1 MLVDFYHLASTPL
14 ERVLPRICERLME
27 NEELLLLVAG
37 EEQLAQLDELLW
49 SYSPDAFLP
58 HGRSDGRAP
67 DKQPILLSAA
77 VEPLNGASN
86 VALADGV
93 WRDEALAFART
104 FYFFDN
110 NHLESAR
117 GSWRAL
123 KGNAEAAPRYWK
135 QDPAGKW
142 VQGP

>member
-14 ERVLPRICERLME
+14 ERVLPRICERLLE
-27 NEELLLLVAG
+27 NGERLLVVG
-37 EEQLAQLDELLW
+37 DDPLLSQLDELLW
-49 SYSPDAFLP
+49 TYSGDSFLP
-58 HGRSDGRAP
+58 HGRETSP
-67 DKQPILLSAA
+67 QAA
-77 VEPLNGASN
+77 H
-86 VALADGV
+86 GV
-93 WRDEALAFART
+93 WREEALGFART

-110 NHLESAR
+110 GHLDTAR

-123 KGNAEAAPRYWK
+123 KAVPEATARYWK

>member
-14 ERVLPRICERLME
+14 ERVLPRICERLLE
-27 NEELLLLVAG
+27 NGERLLVVG
-37 EEQLAQLDELLW
+37 DDPLLSQLDELLW
-49 SYSPDAFLP
+49 TYSGDSFLP
-58 HGRSDGRAP
+58 HGRETSPQAAQ
-67 DKQPILLSAA
+67 QPILLSQVMDA
-77 VEPLNGASN
+77 LNGAAN

-93 WRDEALAFART
+93 WREEALGFART

-110 NHLESAR
+110 GHLDTAR

-123 KGNAEAAPRYWK
+123 KAVPEATPRYWK

>member
-1 MLVDFYHLASTPL
+1 MLVDFYHLAATPL
-14 ERVLPRICERLME
+14 ERVLPRICERLLDNHE
-27 NEELLLLVAG
+27 RLLLVAS

-49 SYSPDAFLP
+49 TYSPDAFLP

-67 DKQPILLSAA
+67 DKQPILLSVV
-77 VEPLNGASN
+77 VEPLNGAGN
-86 VALADGV
+86 VALADGI
-93 WRDEALAFART
+93 WRHEALSFART

-110 NHLESAR
+110 GHLDTAR
-117 GSWRAL
+117 TSWRAV
-123 KGNAEAAPRYWK
+123 KANPDATPRYWK

>member
-14 ERVLPRICERLME
+14 ERVLPRICERLLE
-27 NEELLLLVAG
+27 NEELLLVVAG

-49 SYSPDAFLP
+49 NYSPDAFLP

-67 DKQPILLSAA
+67 DKQPILLSEA
-77 VEPLNGASN
+77 VEPLNGAGN

-110 NHLESAR
+110 SHLDTAR
-117 GSWRAL
+117 MSWRGVKA
-123 KGNAEAAPRYWK
+123 NPEATARYWK

-142 VQGP
+142 VQGT